1 MIDDIDSKWQL
12 AKHWVIIWSR
22 VLFIAHNPK
31 VSELAILRMEITNV
45 KTSLSFS
52 INEIVSLSFH
62 TFWVLNVNYK
72 TFSDMAGY

>member
-12 AKHWVIIWSR
+12 AKNWLIIWSR
-22 VLFIAHNPK
+22 VLFIAHSPK
-31 VSELAILRMEITNV
+31 VSELAILRMENTNV
-45 KTSLSFS
+45 KTSLSLS

-62 TFWVLNVNYK
+62 TFWVLNVSYK